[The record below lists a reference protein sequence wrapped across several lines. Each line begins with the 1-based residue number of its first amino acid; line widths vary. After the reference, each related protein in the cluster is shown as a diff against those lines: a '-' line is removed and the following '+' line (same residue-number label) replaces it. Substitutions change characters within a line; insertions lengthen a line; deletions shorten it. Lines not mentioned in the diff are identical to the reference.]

1 MISSRGVHGWV
12 RDWLEMGVQG
22 TERLGCQNNHRDICT
37 GLSMTKKEILVERVI
52 VTQGL
57 KLLRSKREDPGT
69 DSW

>member
-1 MISSRGVHGWV
+1 
-12 RDWLEMGVQG
+12 MGVQG